1 MTPNLS
7 SQEPLL
13 LPVAQQDLTLS
24 VLLPFEPRTQSRKQ
38 IEASVRRLMVQ
49 AEERLLQQTS
59 RQVTREVL
67 DQLKQLFDQ
76 LDYGATAKSVALW
89 ATPSKGKLVYWQ
101 MPVGEAVVLDQH
113 FDVRQLLPFRKEE
126 KQYLLL
132 VMGDHFAGI
141 YLGKE
146 KQLSRL
152 VANAPVSVGRGID
165 PALDAAQ
172 QKQVVLQRSVK
183 HFDDALSIL
192 QRAYKLPVFIVA
204 PAAHLAQFRKQ
215 SRNAAGATA
224 LVEVPATINE
234 RELQAVVAPY
244 LANWQQL
251 KAAKLMT
258 QLEDALQAGK
268 LAVGIGEV
276 WTAANQKRGRLLVV
290 EADYAY
296 PAYID
301 NQGGV
306 LYSDTI
312 PLSQTNR
319 QTRDAVSD
327 AMSCVLAGGGTVE
340 IVENGTLADYLHAAL
355 ICY

>member
-7 SQEPLL
+7 SQEPLRIS
-13 LPVAQQDLTLS
+13 VTQQELVVSL
-24 VLLPFEPRTQSRKQ
+24 LLPFEHHTQSKKN
-38 IEASVRRLMVQ
+38 IEAAIRRLTAQ
-49 AEERLLQQTS
+49 AEELLLQQTS
-59 RQVTREVL
+59 RQVMREVL
-67 DQLKQLFDQ
+67 LQVKVLFDQ
-76 LDYGATAKSVALW
+76 LDYGAIAKSVALW

-101 MPVGEAVVLDQH
+101 MPVVEAVVLGQH

-141 YLGKE
+141 YQGKE

-204 PAAHLAQFRKQ
+204 PVAHLAQFRKQ
-215 SRNAAGATA
+215 SRSAAGATA
-224 LVEVPATINE
+224 LVEVSATINE

-251 KAAKLMT
+251 KTAKLMM
-258 QLEDALQAGK
+258 QLEDALLAGK

-290 EADYAY
+290 EADYTY

-306 LYSDTI
+306 LYADTI
-312 PLSQTNR
+312 PLNQTNR

-327 AMSCVLAGGGTVE
+327 AISCVLAGGGTVE
-340 IVENGTLADYLHAAL
+340 IVENGTLADYLHTAL